1 MDRMSAPAIEWRGV
15 TAGYREQPV
24 LRGMDLLLPAG
35 AFAGV
40 IGPNGA
46 GKSTM
51 LRVMSGLL
59 RPREGTARA
68 FGEDLVAAPAPR
80 RAALVGVV
88 PQFLDTPM
96 AFTVEEVVLMG
107 RTAAMGRWRGP
118 SEADREAA
126 ERAMVFTDVVGLRRR
141 PLEELSGG
149 ERQRAVIAMA
159 LAQGPRAILLDEPTS
174 HLDINHRLE
183 VMQILER
190 LNRENGTTV
199 VLVSHDLNL
208 AADFCGMLYLLE
220 AGRIKAQGA
229 PPEVLTEANLSEVYR
244 CDVRVQRDTATG
256 SVSVLPSR
264 RLAPAAAPGGARIHV
279 IAGGGCAEELLR
291 RLAVCG
297 FGVSCGVLNAGDSD
311 AATAHALGMDVALD
325 RPFSPVGGA
334 SLAAARELAQRADA
348 VVLAGVPFGPGNLPN
363 LVLAEE
369 AREAGRAV
377 WIMEGVES
385 RDYTPDRAAG
395 RRVQALLA
403 AGAKSWHSVQDLT
416 DRLRAGS
423 ARVTG

>member
-1 MDRMSAPAIEWRGV
+1 MSALAIEWRGV
-15 TAGYREQPV
+15 TAGYRGEPV
-24 LRGMDLLLPAG
+24 LRGVDVLLPPG

-59 RPREGTARA
+59 RPQEGTARA
-68 FGEDLVAAPAPR
+68 FGEDLATVSAAR

-107 RTAAMGRWRGP
+107 RTAAMDRWRGP
-118 SEADREAA
+118 SEADRDAA

-183 VMQILER
+183 VMSILER
-190 LNRENGTTV
+190 LNRESGTTV

-208 AADFCGMLYLLE
+208 AADFCRTLFLMDG
-220 AGRIKAQGA
+220 GRIQAHGA
-229 PPEVLTEANLSEVYR
+229 PGDVLTAANLSEVYR
-244 CDVRVQRDTATG
+244 CDVRVQRDAATG
-256 SVSVLPSR
+256 SLTVLPSR
-264 RLAPAAAPGGARIHV
+264 RLTPAVACGARVHV
-279 IAGGGCAEELLR
+279 IAGGGCAEDLLR
-291 RLAVCG
+291 RLALCG
-297 FGVSCGVLNAGDSD
+297 FTVSCGVLNEGDSD
-311 AATAHALGMDVALD
+311 AATAHALGLEVALD
-325 RPFSPVGGA
+325 RPFSPIGSA
-334 SLAAARELAQRADA
+334 SLASARELARRAEA
-348 VVLAGVPFGPGNLPN
+348 VVLAGAPFGPGNLPN
-363 LVLAEE
+363 LELAEE
-369 AREAGRAV
+369 ARAVGRPV

-385 RDYTPDRAAG
+385 RDYTPDRAAS
-395 RRVQALLA
+395 RRVHALV
-403 AGAKSWHSVQDLT
+403 AGGARTWHSVQELT
-416 DRLRAGS
+416 ERLRGAG
-423 ARVTG
+423 G